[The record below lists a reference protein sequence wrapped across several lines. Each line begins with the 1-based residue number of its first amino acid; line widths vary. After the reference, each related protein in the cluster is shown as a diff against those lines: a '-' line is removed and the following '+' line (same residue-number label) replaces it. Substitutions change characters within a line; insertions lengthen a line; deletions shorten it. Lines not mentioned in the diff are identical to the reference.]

1 MKKLMQPPI
10 TEIDSIEDIFPK
22 NEKNRIRNKVKKLI
36 ELDTPQNLVR
46 ELQNLFLM

>member
-36 ELDTPQNLVR
+36 EFDTPQNLVR